1 MLKPMQKLAVYA
13 LSSALLFSPITLAEA
28 ATDVSATI
36 NFAGTSST
44 LSAAQKTTLTKTAKT
59 GRVASELTC
68 LGNVAKTASVTAKSL
83 ATKRAKAVCDYTSK
97 LLPNGIKPKVATQ
110 VSGKSGQV
118 SVKLAFSQGP
128 TNPVSLQ
135 NLDPIWTEELAW
147 QKVREYLNQ
156 QPTQGLPADI
166 RFTSNVT
173 SANKTRAKNQLDTA
187 YRFWSKQFSPQASQI
202 EALFWHDKDITA
214 AQNTYN
220 TMLRGGV
227 SLAQLSDGI
236 ILGSKPYCAH
246 AAALRINSQP
256 EVYVFHQCVGSGS
269 TSLAEN
275 HTTIHEY
282 THFIHFN
289 ISSSI
294 PIWITE
300 GSATFYGEALGI
312 YDVDYGRRVLDSH
325 RNALFQSYDLG
336 LGKSKSANTLKLI
349 LRKNDAAE
357 VKNLFRR
364 LESPM
369 AANSADYT
377 SAYLLGS
384 FATGV
389 LVANYGHEKFVEF
402 MMLFKTSSDYGANFQ
417 TAFGITPD
425 QFYEL
430 LTPYLAKNP
439 SVLY

>member
-1 MLKPMQKLAVYA
+1 MSMRKLAVFVFSLA
-13 LSSALLFSPITLAEA
+13 LVSGPIAPVSA
-28 ATDVSATI
+28 ATDAAATI
-36 NFAGTSST
+36 SFSGTSST
-44 LSAAQKTTLTKTAKT
+44 LSAAQKTSLTKTSKA
-59 GRVASELTC
+59 GRVGTGLTC
-68 LGNVAKTASVTAKSL
+68 MGSISKTASSAAKSL
-83 ATKRAKAVCDYTSK
+83 ASKRAKAVCDYTSK
-97 LLPNGIKPKVATQ
+97 LMLNGLKPKVGTQ
-110 VSGKSGQV
+110 TSGKSGQV
-118 SVKLAFSQGP
+118 SVKIAFAQGP
-128 TNPVSLQ
+128 SSPVTLQ

-147 QKVREYLNQ
+147 QKVREYLEQ

-166 RFTSNVT
+166 RFTSNVST
-173 SANKTRAKNQLDTA
+173 TNKARAKKQLDIA
-187 YRFWSKQFSPQASQI
+187 YRFWSKQFAPQASQI
-202 EALFWHDKDITA
+202 EALFWHDKDLTA

-220 TMLRGGV
+220 SMLRGGV

-236 ILGSKPYCAH
+236 IRGSTAYCAH

-282 THFIHFN
+282 THFVHFN
-289 ISSSI
+289 ISNSI
-294 PIWITE
+294 PIWVTE

-336 LGKSKSANTLKLI
+336 LGKSKSSNTLKLT
-349 LRKNDAAE
+349 LRKNDPAE
-357 VKNLFRR
+357 VKALFKK
-364 LESPM
+364 LEGPM

-384 FATGV
+384 FATGA
-389 LVANYGHEKFVEF
+389 LVANFGHEKFVEF
-402 MMLFKTSSDYGANFQ
+402 MMAFKTSSDYQANFQ
-417 TAFGITPD
+417 ATFGITPD

-439 SVLY
+439 SVIY